1 MGVSVIINS
10 KWGIL
15 ALALISL
22 MREKLKPLRHIKASE
37 WNWLSKS
44 KSASEVIWF
53 VRGLEAS
60 ITWGWEKWEWGK
72 HQEDI
77 MIPTM
82 EDTFLMMM
90 LITTH

>member
-37 WNWLSKS
+37 WN
-44 KSASEVIWF
+44 
-53 VRGLEAS
+53 
-60 ITWGWEKWEWGK
+60 
-72 HQEDI
+72 
-77 MIPTM
+77 
-82 EDTFLMMM
+82 
-90 LITTH
+90 